1 MKESH
6 WIAVETALP
15 EMKVT
20 QQEAWACAQGRPG
33 TDAKTQAWYKRF
45 LNDPGIETRH
55 FAMERLN
62 QVYFETPDESH
73 ARFQKAAVKL
83 GAEALLK
90 SLRSAGIQPQD
101 LDALVTTTCT
111 GYLCPGLSSYIA
123 EAVGLRA
130 DITAVDL
137 AGTGCGAALPAL
149 RTADQF
155 LKNNAESF
163 AAVLCVEIC
172 SAAIDWGQE
181 IDLIL
186 SNAIFADGAACAV
199 LTNHPARKGLLQK
212 GFDSL
217 LWPEYREHLRF
228 KTRNSRLS
236 NVIHPEVPKVAAR
249 AVQTLAAKITAQ
261 PDRDFHAFAVHPGGR
276 KVLDAVEQAV
286 PAMRGRLEASRA
298 VLKRCGNM
306 SSPSVLFV
314 MRELLDTGRVMLNE
328 KTMLF
333 AFGAGFTAF
342 ASAVEAVQLPSSLR
356 AFKKEVLV

>member
-1 MKESH
+1 MKKSH
-6 WIAVETALP
+6 WISIETALP
-15 EMKVT
+15 PMKST
-20 QQEAWACAQGRPG
+20 QEEAWVCAKSRPG
-33 TDAKTQAWYKRF
+33 TSLKAQQWYKRF
-45 LNDPGIETRH
+45 LRDPGIETRH
-55 FAMERLN
+55 FALNDLN
-62 QVYFETPDESH
+62 QVYFETPDQAH
-73 ARFQKAAVKL
+73 ARFQKESVKL

-90 SLRSAGIQPQD
+90 ALRSAGIRPED

-111 GYLCPGLSSYIA
+111 GYLCPGLSSYIS

-137 AGTGCGAALPAL
+137 AGTGCGAAMPAV

-155 LKNNAESF
+155 LKNNPESF

-172 SAAIDWGQE
+172 SAAIDWGDE

-186 SNAIFADGAACAV
+186 SNAIFSDGAACAV
-199 LTNHPARKGLLQK
+199 LTNHPSRKGLVQK
-212 GFDSL
+212 DFESL

-236 NVIHPEVPKVAAR
+236 NVIHPEVPKIAAR
-249 AVQTLAAKITAQ
+249 AVKTLAEKMEGTSGKNFQ
-261 PDRDFHAFAVHPGGR
+261 AFAVHPGGR
-276 KVLDAVEQAV
+276 KILDAVEDAV
-286 PAMRGRLEASRA
+286 PVMRDNLQASRA

-314 MRELLDTGRVMLNE
+314 MRELLDQGKIGCGDEV
-328 KTMLF
+328 MLF

-342 ASAVEAVQLPSSLR
+342 AGSVEAAALPESLR
-356 AFKKEVLV
+356 AKQGKVLV